1 MLSEGTYGVL
11 SQEAGVGPRWGRQLG
26 QDYGDKKIPRA
37 PCSRKLWPLGVVVTP
52 GWLWDCLPG
61 RAGRQLG
68 FSVGQFSGQR
78 PAKGPAASGSSG
90 HNSQVVGGAGVAGG
104 RSGVSSNSTTASF
117 PPEGWRSFSGNT
129 CGCWGGECPA
139 GIGDLDTWHRQ
150 CSRNGQRLPPSST
163 NTYLTSAISGVGLML
178 EAEGLETTRPSF
190 LPCASQTCVRV
201 CTLAQAPAQDGR
213 TRWSPVSAH

>member
-52 GWLWDCLPG
+52 GWLWGCLPG

-68 FSVGQFSGQR
+68 FSVGRFSGQR

-90 HNSQVVGGAGVAGG
+90 HNSQVVGEGG
-104 RSGVSSNSTTASF
+104 SGRR
-117 PPEGWRSFSGNT
+117 EER
-129 CGCWGGECPA
+129 GE
-139 GIGDLDTWHRQ
+139 
-150 CSRNGQRLPPSST
+150 
-163 NTYLTSAISGVGLML
+163 L
-178 EAEGLETTRPSF
+178 ELYHSF
-190 LPCASQTCVRV
+190 LPSGRLEVILRQHLWLLGGWVSCWYRGSGH
-201 CTLAQAPAQDGR
+201 LAPSVLKK
-213 TRWSPVSAH
+213 WSAVATVINRYLPHERHLWRGPHVGG

>member
-52 GWLWDCLPG
+52 GWLWGCLPG

-68 FSVGQFSGQR
+68 FSVGRFSGQR

-90 HNSQVVGGAGVAGG
+90 HNSQVVGEGG
-104 RSGVSSNSTTASF
+104 SGRR
-117 PPEGWRSFSGNT
+117 EER
-129 CGCWGGECPA
+129 GE
-139 GIGDLDTWHRQ
+139 
-150 CSRNGQRLPPSST
+150 
-163 NTYLTSAISGVGLML
+163 L
-178 EAEGLETTRPSF
+178 ELYHSF
-190 LPCASQTCVRV
+190 LPS
-201 CTLAQAPAQDGR
+201 GR
-213 TRWSPVSAH
+213 LEVILRQHLWLLGGVGVLLV